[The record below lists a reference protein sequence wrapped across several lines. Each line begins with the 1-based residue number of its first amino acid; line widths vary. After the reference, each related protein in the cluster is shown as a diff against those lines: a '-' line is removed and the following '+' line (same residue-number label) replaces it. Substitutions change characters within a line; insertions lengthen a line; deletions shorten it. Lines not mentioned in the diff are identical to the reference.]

1 MTVDERMRLDKWLWH
16 ARFFRTRA
24 LAQAACA
31 AGKVR
36 INAVRTRKSHQQ
48 VGAGDVLTFA
58 QGGRIRVVRVLAL
71 AERRGSAS
79 EAGRLYE
86 EVPAHAFAEADPM
99 PPAAL
104 RGLE

>member
-1 MTVDERMRLDKWLWH
+1 MDDRMRLDKWLWH

-36 INAVRTRKSHQQ
+36 INMVRTHKSHQQ

-79 EAGRLYE
+79 GAGQLYE
-86 EVPAHAFAEADPM
+86 EVPANAFAAEADTM